1 MNWNDSKNIKAY
13 LLPIAIFI
21 VLSVS
26 IGFGLHTHTDEFIL
40 FNDLAFKHPN
50 FVLNNFNAGFDGYT
64 KMFFNSFE
72 VSLPFL
78 YTGNVQSFLFSPF
91 YWIFPIE
98 IAKFAYSFSSLTIIF
113 LLIRKAFNLSI
124 SKLYMLILFNVLFDL
139 FSKFHIATMPWT
151 IGNNSCFNRETNQG

>member
-50 FVLNNFNAGFDGYT
+50 FVLNNSS
-64 KMFFNSFE
+64 K
-72 VSLPFL
+72 SL
-78 YTGNVQSFLFSPF
+78 SFLIILKGSNTSFIC
-91 YWIFPIE
+91 YNHE
-98 IAKFAYSFSSLTIIF
+98 I
-113 LLIRKAFNLSI
+113 
-124 SKLYMLILFNVLFDL
+124 
-139 FSKFHIATMPWT
+139 
-151 IGNNSCFNRETNQG
+151 